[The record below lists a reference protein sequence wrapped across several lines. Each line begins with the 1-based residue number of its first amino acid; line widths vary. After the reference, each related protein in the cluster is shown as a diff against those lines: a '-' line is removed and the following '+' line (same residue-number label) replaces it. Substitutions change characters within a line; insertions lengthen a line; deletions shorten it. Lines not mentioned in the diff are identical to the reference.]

1 MKISLSEIMN
11 EANAV
16 RKMSV
21 PIDLEYFEMNGN
33 IESVVI
39 EE

>member
-21 PIDLEYFEMNGN
+21 PIDLEYFEMDGMR
-33 IESVVI
+33 
-39 EE
+39 